1 MYNGLS
7 SEKKWKNAPFGGFLT
22 KKNGAWLIFFKLKI
36 NMLQGASNFFKK
48 KFTIVLVNN
57 NS

>member
-1 MYNGLS
+1 
-7 SEKKWKNAPFGGFLT
+7 
-22 KKNGAWLIFFKLKI
+22 LKI
-36 NMLQGASNFFKK
+36 NMLQVVSDFFKK

>member
-7 SEKKWKNAPFGGFLT
+7 SGKKWKNAPCGGFPA

-36 NMLQGASNFFKK
+36 NMLQVVSDFFKK